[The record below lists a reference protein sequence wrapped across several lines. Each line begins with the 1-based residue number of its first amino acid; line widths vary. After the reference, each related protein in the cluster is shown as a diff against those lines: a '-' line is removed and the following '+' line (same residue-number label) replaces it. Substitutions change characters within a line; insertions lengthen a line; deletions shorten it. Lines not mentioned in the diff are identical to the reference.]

1 MPGTVEEYL
10 RAAPKAEL
18 HLHLEGSI
26 RPETLLKLAGH
37 NRVALPATNVEDLRK
52 WFTFRD
58 FPHFVEI
65 YSLIISCLRTS
76 EDYELI
82 VHELGAE
89 LARQNVRY
97 AEVTF
102 SASSHERRGIP
113 FDLYFS
119 ALTRAR
125 KRVLDEFGVQI
136 NWVFDIVRDYRPES
150 ERARWADYTLGAAIE
165 GMSDGVVALGLGGN
179 ERDYPASPYKPF
191 FEKAH
196 AAGLHSD
203 PHAGE
208 TGGPESVWSALRDL
222 GAERIGHGVRSI
234 EDPALVAYL
243 AEQRVPVEVCPTSN
257 FQLAVFAD
265 AMAHPLRRL
274 YEAGVPVTINSDD
287 PPLFNATLNG
297 EVALLNSAFGMSL
310 EQIDDILLNGARY
323 SFLPADRKT
332 VLVDRFEKEM
342 TVLRANYEL

>member
-1 MPGTVEEYL
+1 
-10 RAAPKAEL
+10 
-18 HLHLEGSI
+18 LHLEGTI
-26 RPETLLKLAGH
+26 RPETLLKLANH
-37 NRVALPATNVEDLRK
+37 NRVPLPASNVDELRK

-65 YSLIISCLRTS
+65 YTVIISCLRTA

-89 LARQNVRY
+89 LASQNVRY

-102 SASSHERRGIP
+102 SASSHEKRGIP
-113 FDLYFS
+113 HNLYFS

-125 KRVLDEFGVQI
+125 KRVLDEFGVEL
-136 NWVFDIVRDYRPES
+136 NWVFDIVRDYGPEDV
-150 ERARWADYTLGAAIE
+150 RARWADYTVEVAIE
-165 GMSDGVVALGLGGN
+165 GMRDGVVALGLGGN
-179 ERDYPASPYKPF
+179 EVGNPASLYKPF
-191 FEKAH
+191 FDRAR

-208 TGGPESVWSALRDL
+208 VDGPESVWAALRDL

-234 EDPALVAYL
+234 EDPALVSYL
-243 AEQRVPVEVCPTSN
+243 VENRIPVEVCPTSN
-257 FQLAVFAD
+257 FQLAIYRD
-265 AMAHPLRRL
+265 AQAHPLKRL

-287 PPLFNATLNG
+287 PPLFNATMNG
-297 EVALLNSAFGMSL
+297 EVALLRSAFDMSL

-323 SFLPADRKT
+323 CFLPSERKHP
-332 VLVDRFEKEM
+332 LVERFKQEM
-342 TVLRANYEL
+342 AALKGEF